1 MRWGFDAWMLWPIVK
16 LDRDVFYYP
25 SLDQWFSF
33 GAGLL
38 VLFANTAWL
47 HCVLKYTKH
56 DVAI

>member
-1 MRWGFDAWMLWPIVK
+1 MLN
-16 LDRDVFYYP
+16 LRNNVFYYP

-47 HCVLKYTKH
+47 YCVVKYTNH
-56 DVAI
+56 EVV